1 MVGFDVL
8 GSWVGGLVTIMTGD
22 SVIVVGLDVLEI
34 FFSVGSWV
42 GGLVV
47 TMIMFNL
54 PLSPA
59 LLEANEANEIPN
71 NANATITSGTM
82 MHNTLLRKLMLLYLR
97 VMLLIMIVPHLEG
110 MKYGYLVAATIQWVL
125 AMNT

>member
-1 MVGFDVL
+1 VVGFDVL

-34 FFSVGSWV
+34 FFSVGSYV

-47 TMIMFNL
+47 TMMMFNL

-59 LLEANEANEIPN
+59 LLEANETNEIPN
-71 NANATITSGTM
+71 NANATITSGTII
-82 MHNTLLRKLMLLYLR
+82 HNTLLRKLMLLW
-97 VMLLIMIVPHLEG
+97 VMLIIIIVPHLEG
-110 MKYGYLVAATIQWVL
+110 RRELWSPPIQWVL
-125 AMNT
+125 AMNP